1 MKFGKVIV
9 PLNNAGFWLVTIN
22 DDMHVLNLLE
32 VVDVICFVN
41 FEFYSGILN
50 LKKWL
55 LPFSL
60 GSSKTELFDVGI

>member
-1 MKFGKVIV
+1 
-9 PLNNAGFWLVTIN
+9 LEQNDTGFLLATIN
-22 DDMHVLNLLE
+22 DYMHVLNLLE
-32 VVDVICFVN
+32 VLDVVCFVN